1 MPLLTICVFIG
12 SREDLV
18 SDGGDLYFVLHILV
32 HLVSR
37 FKRHP
42 WPDIG
47 YVSSMA
53 FWYESMCLF

>member
-1 MPLLTICVFIG
+1 MYLLAV
-12 SREDLV
+12 EDLV
-18 SDGGDLYFVLHILV
+18 GDGGDLYFVLHILV
-32 HLVSR
+32 DLVSR